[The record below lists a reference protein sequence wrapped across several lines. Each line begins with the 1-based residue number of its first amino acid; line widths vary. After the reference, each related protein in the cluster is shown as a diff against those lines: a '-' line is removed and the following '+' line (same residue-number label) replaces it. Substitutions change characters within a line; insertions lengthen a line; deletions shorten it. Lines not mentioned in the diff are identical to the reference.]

1 MHATLKKIE
10 DIHHKIEALHNEKR
24 KLQEQLDHKILKIL
38 HTHNAFSY
46 DINRLIEGITHI
58 LLTLQKNDA
67 ASQERYKIWKDHV
80 ASITLKKRRVS
91 PHV

>member
-24 KLQEQLDHKILKIL
+24 KLQEQLDQKILKIL

-58 LLTLQKNDA
+58 LLTLQKNDT

-80 ASITLKKRRVS
+80 ASVTLKKRRIS